1 MREGFFIKRY
11 AGFIKDLMF
20 HLLVVVDASAKP
32 LFIGI
37 FPGMTKGQEQE
48 IGYPVHSRQ
57 AQLHVL
63 ALLISPYPGGHLTIR
78 HIQVIAGYVR
88 GQSCIW
94 TGTIAWAVLSS
105 FVAAAL
111 RGYLQLSV

>member
-63 ALLISPYPGGHLTIR
+63 TLTPI
-78 HIQVIAGYVR
+78 GY
-88 GQSCIW
+88 
-94 TGTIAWAVLSS
+94 
-105 FVAAAL
+105 
-111 RGYLQLSV
+111 